1 MDKNNIVNIDESD
14 DFLKPNKKSY
24 EYLINGIVSGEIK
37 PIVFVGGFRN
47 GKSSLYSII
56 RNIKMEDELEPIEN
70 LFDW

>member
-37 PIVFVGGFRN
+37 PIVFRN